1 MARDVLLSLALIM
14 RDAREDII
22 PCLTSCA
29 GVVDEMVICDTGSR
43 DASVAKARK
52 FLRKWLGEDQGRRGE
67 VCRYRWRDDFAA
79 AKNFA
84 LSRAHGRYALLLDS
98 DERLSEETRGNLRP
112 LVEALARGEMPEGG
126 ALTGPAL
133 WQGTGGQAV
142 DAVEFWRLNVER
154 DGSPISGEEW
164 DQAVRLA
171 RLGPDL
177 RYQGEVHEQLVR
189 SDGANLISAA
199 IGKEKLLIIHT
210 GYAKGLKEEK
220 VRRNHRI
227 LLRQEQRGGSTYML
241 ELYLAQLHMA
251 RKEFAKAAGHAMA
264 ALQESRPVHD
274 RAAPWRM
281 AANAWLE
288 EEKRA
293 RGAGEAA
300 ALARARLE
308 LAGVLREAMRELPEW
323 PEFVYISS
331 VYRWNE
337 ADAREDRQGK
347 EKAARDMEKAAVLAR
362 EFPGR
367 HPDQVFAFAALLP
380 ELETNLQ
387 QMRRELGLK

>member
-1 MARDVLLSLALIM
+1 MTGKVLLSLALIM
-14 RDAREDII
+14 RDAQEDII
-22 PCLTSCA
+22 PCLESCA
-29 GVVDEMVICDTGSR
+29 EAVDEMVICDTGSR
-43 DASVAKARK
+43 DGSVAKAKK
-52 FLRKWLGEDQGRRGE
+52 FLRKWLEKDAGRLGE
-67 VCRYRWRDDFAA
+67 VCRFRWRDDFAA
-79 AKNFA
+79 AKNYA

-112 LVEALARGEMPEGG
+112 LVESLARGEMPEGG

-133 WQGTGGQAV
+133 WQGAGGQAV

-154 DGSPISGEEW
+154 DGSPVPGEAY

-189 SDGANLISAA
+189 SDGVNLVSAA
-199 IGKEKLLIIHT
+199 IEKEKLLVIHT
-210 GYAKGLKEEK
+210 GYATGLKEEK
-220 VRRNHRI
+220 IRRNHRI
-227 LLRQEQRGGSTYML
+227 LLREEERGGSTYML
-241 ELYLAQLHMA
+241 QLYLAQLHMA

-281 AANAWLE
+281 AADAWLE

-293 RGAGEAA
+293 QAAGEAA
-300 ALARARLE
+300 ALAKARQE
-308 LAGVLREAMRELPEW
+308 LASVLQGAMQELPEW
-323 PEFVYISS
+323 PEFPYIRS
-331 VYRWNE
+331 VGRWNE

-347 EKAARDMEKAAVLAR
+347 EEALREMEQVQSLASQ
-362 EFPGR
+362 FPRR
-367 HPDQVFAFAALLP
+367 HPDQFFAFEAMLP
-380 ELETNLQ
+380 SLTANLE
-387 QMRRELGLK
+387 QMRRELGRI

>member
-1 MARDVLLSLALIM
+1 MARPLLSLALIM
-14 RDAREDII
+14 RDAQEDII
-22 PCLTSCA
+22 PCLSSCA
-29 GVVDEMVICDTGSR
+29 GAVDEMVICDTGSR

-67 VCRYRWRDDFAA
+67 VCRFRWRDDFAA

-112 LVEALARGEMPEGG
+112 LVEALARGDMPEGG

-199 IGKEKLLIIHT
+199 IEREKILVIHT

-220 VRRNHRI
+220 IRRNHRI
-227 LLRQEQRGGSTYML
+227 LLREEERGGSTYML

-288 EEKRA
+288 EENRA
-293 RGAGEAA
+293 QAAGETA
-300 ALARARLE
+300 ALAKARRE
-308 LAGVLREAMRELPEW
+308 LAGVLQGAMQELPEW
-323 PEFVYISS
+323 PDFPYIRS
-331 VYRWNE
+331 VGRWNE

-347 EKAARDMEKAAVLAR
+347 EEALSEMEQAQSLASQFSR
-362 EFPGR
+362 R
-367 HPDQVFAFAALLP
+367 HPDQVFAFAAMLP
-380 ELETNLQ
+380 SLTANLE
-387 QMRRELGLK
+387 QMRRELGKL

>member
-1 MARDVLLSLALIM
+1 MARPLLSLALIM
-14 RDAREDII
+14 RDAQEDII
-22 PCLTSCA
+22 PCLSSCA
-29 GVVDEMVICDTGSR
+29 GAVDEMVICDTGSR

-67 VCRYRWRDDFAA
+67 VCRFRWRDDFAA

-112 LVEALARGEMPEGG
+112 LVEALARGDMPEGG

-199 IGKEKLLIIHT
+199 IEREKILVIHT

-220 VRRNHRI
+220 IRRNHRI
-227 LLRQEQRGGSTYML
+227 LLREEERGGSTYML

-288 EEKRA
+288 EENRA
-293 RGAGEAA
+293 QAAGEAA
-300 ALARARLE
+300 ALAKARRE
-308 LAGVLREAMRELPEW
+308 LAGVLQGAMQELPEW
-323 PEFVYISS
+323 PDFPYIRS
-331 VYRWNE
+331 VGRWNE

-347 EKAARDMEKAAVLAR
+347 EEALSEMEQAQSLASQFSR
-362 EFPGR
+362 R
-367 HPDQVFAFAALLP
+367 HPDQVFAFAAMLP
-380 ELETNLQ
+380 SLTANLE
-387 QMRRELGLK
+387 QMRRELGKL

>member
-1 MARDVLLSLALIM
+1 MARPLLSLALIM
-14 RDAREDII
+14 RDAQEDII
-22 PCLTSCA
+22 PCLSSCA
-29 GVVDEMVICDTGSR
+29 GAVDEMVICDTGSR

-67 VCRYRWRDDFAA
+67 VCRFRWRDDFAA

-112 LVEALARGEMPEGG
+112 LVEALARGDMPEGG

-199 IGKEKLLIIHT
+199 IEREKILVIHT

-220 VRRNHRI
+220 IRRNHRI
-227 LLRQEQRGGSTYML
+227 LLREEERGGSTYML

-288 EEKRA
+288 EENRA
-293 RGAGEAA
+293 QAAGEAA
-300 ALARARLE
+300 ALAKARRE
-308 LAGVLREAMRELPEW
+308 LAGVLQGAMQELPEW
-323 PEFVYISS
+323 PDFPYIRS
-331 VYRWNE
+331 VGRWNE

-347 EKAARDMEKAAVLAR
+347 EEALSEMEQAQSLASQFSR
-362 EFPGR
+362 R
-367 HPDQVFAFAALLP
+367 HPDQVFAFAAMLP
-380 ELETNLQ
+380 SLTANLE
-387 QMRRELGLK
+387 QMRSELGKL